1 METVRQA
8 LLKGASLLPGSETP
22 FLDASVI
29 LSGIL
34 EISKEKLFAMYP
46 DPVPEDKLAIYYTAI
61 EKRRGNY
68 PVSYITG
75 KKEFFGLTFLVD
87 ERVLCPRP
95 DTETLV
101 EKAVEIINTDK
112 SIKKVLDLC
121 TGSGCIGISIK
132 AAAPGISITCADIS
146 SEALEVCGKNTE
158 RLLKEPVELVQSDL
172 FDNIR
177 GTFDMIVTN
186 PPYVRSSE
194 VNIIKSENSREP
206 SLALDGGEDGLD
218 LIRRI
223 IDKAPEYLS
232 PGGIILLESAIDQ
245 TYIIEKM
252 LKEKGFHKTEIIKD
266 LSGRNRVTVGR
277 KKG

>member
-46 DPVPEDKLAIYYTAI
+46 DPVPGDKLEIYYTAI
-61 EKRRGNY
+61 EKRRSNY

-132 AAAPGISITCADIS
+132 AAAPGISITCVDIS
-146 SEALEVCGKNTE
+146 SGALEVCGKNTE
-158 RLLKEPVELVQSDL
+158 RLLKEPVRLVQSDL

-177 GTFDMIVTN
+177 ETFDMIVTN

-194 VNIIKSENSREP
+194 VDLIKSENSREP
-206 SLALDGGEDGLD
+206 FLALDGGEDGLD

-223 IDKAPEYLS
+223 IDEAPGYLS
-232 PGGIILLESAIDQ
+232 PGGVILLESAIDQ

-252 LKEKGFHKTEIIKD
+252 LKERGFHKTEIIKD

>member
-146 SEALEVCGKNTE
+146 SGALEVCGKNTE
-158 RLLKEPVELVQSDL
+158 RLLKEPVKLVQSDL